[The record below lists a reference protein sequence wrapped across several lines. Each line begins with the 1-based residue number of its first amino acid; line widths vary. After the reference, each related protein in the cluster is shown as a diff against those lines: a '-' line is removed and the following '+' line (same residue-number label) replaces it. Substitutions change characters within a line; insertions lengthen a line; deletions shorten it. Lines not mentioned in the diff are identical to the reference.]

1 MELLANRPL
10 VRVKVNGQGPFAFL
24 VAPEASAALIDP
36 RLASELKLKAESG
49 GSSPPQFE
57 LQLEVGTSR
66 VTVKAIAG
74 DMATAVPE
82 FAPPARP
89 RGVLNASVWPSHL
102 VTLDYPRSQV
112 AVEPGSLPDPNRR
125 DVFSLKSD
133 ASELGVTVSIA
144 SVVIAC
150 RLDPL
155 FPGGIFLRE
164 TYASSLP
171 LAGKRVEMGTVT
183 TAKGRD
189 IVREGEV
196 NADASL
202 GMFVLARP
210 LVQFAESAQGCTIGG
225 QRLIAFSITYDM
237 ANGRVRLAR
246 PRPR

>member
-1 MELLANRPL
+1 MELLGNRPL
-10 VRVKVNGQGPFAFL
+10 IRVKVNGRGPFAFV
-24 VAPEASAALIDP
+24 VAPEAPATVIDP
-36 RLASELKLKAESG
+36 GLASELKLIAESG
-49 GSSPPQFE
+49 GSSTPQFE
-57 LQLEVGTSR
+57 FQMELGTSKL
-66 VTVKAIAG
+66 TVKAIAG

-89 RGVLNASVWPSHL
+89 RGIINASVWPNHL
-102 VTLDYPRSQV
+102 LTLDYPRFQV
-112 AVEPGSLPDPNRR
+112 TVEPGSLPDPNRR

-144 SVVIAC
+144 SVVIPC

-155 FPGGIFLRE
+155 FPGGILLRE
-164 TYASSLP
+164 TYAGSLP
-171 LAGKRVEMGTVT
+171 LAGKRVEMGTIT

-196 NADASL
+196 TADATL
-202 GMFVLARP
+202 GMFQLARP
-210 LVQFAESAQGCTIGG
+210 LVRFADSAEGCTIGG

-237 ANGRVRLAR
+237 ANARVRLAR